1 MFKQLE
7 PWQKNLVGLS
17 ISQFLYR
24 AATRSLIPYLPL
36 FIKELGKTSF
46 GDTAIWS
53 GWIYSSPFIISFFVT
68 PLWGSYGD
76 KYGRKRITL
85 FAAFGF
91 AAAHFLM
98 GMANSLPV
106 LLFFASLQE
115 AFGGFYP
122 ASVSLVA
129 ANTPKEKTSYA
140 LGILQSSSAA
150 GNVVGPLIGGLLAY
164 FVGFKSVFFVVAT
177 LVTLGAFVILYIV
190 EERNFVKET
199 HQYFSWVKNIK
210 YILESNFLIAAMAFM
225 FIYSAGVTFLR
236 PTFALFI
243 DSLAKSPH
251 ASSAIAGTLFTL
263 FGATASVSS
272 AFLGKITKKI
282 NVAALITFTSSITA
296 VCFLLVPIFNS
307 LFVVGAILTLCGF
320 AVGLILPSIN
330 TLISN
335 NADENRKAG
344 VFGIGFSSSTLGNLI
359 GGVAIGYFV
368 SSFGLTIPF
377 ILAGIVFIAIPLTRI
392 VLIRNHSGQ

>member
-1 MFKQLE
+1 MFKELE
-7 PWQKNLVGLS
+7 RWQKNLIGLS

-24 AATRSLIPYLPL
+24 AATRSLLPYLPL

-76 KYGRKRITL
+76 KYGRKRIAL
-85 FAAFGF
+85 FAASGF

-98 GMANSLPV
+98 GMANSLPM
-106 LLFFASLQE
+106 LLVFASLQE

-150 GNVVGPLIGGLLAY
+150 GNVVGPVFGGLLAY
-164 FVGFKSVFFVVAT
+164 FVGYQSVFFIVAA
-177 LVTLGAFVILYIV
+177 LMSLGGFVILFFV
-190 EERNFVKET
+190 EEKEFVKES
-199 HQYFSWVKNIK
+199 HEYFTWIKNLK
-210 YILESNFLIAAMAFM
+210 YIRMNKFLISSVLFL
-225 FIYSAGVTFLR
+225 FIYSVGVTLLR

-243 DSLAKSPH
+243 DSLAHSSH
-251 ASSAIAGTLFTL
+251 NSSAIAGTFFTI
-263 FGATASVSS
+263 FGATAAISS
-272 AFLGKITKKI
+272 AWLGKITKKI
-282 NVAALITFTSSITA
+282 DVTNLIVSMSVITA
-296 VCFLLVPIFNS
+296 ICFLLVPVFNS
-307 LFVVGAILTLCGF
+307 LFTVAVILAICGF
-320 AVGLILPSIN
+320 VIGLILPSIN

-335 NADENRKAG
+335 NVHENRKAG
-344 VFGIGFSSSTLGNLI
+344 VFGIGFSASILGNLI
-359 GGVAIGYFV
+359 GGIVVGYSV
-368 SSFGLTIPF
+368 SFLGLEIPF
-377 ILAGIVFIAIPLTRI
+377 VLSGTLFLMIPLIRI
-392 VLIRNHSGQ
+392 VIIKNNLK